1 MSDDF
6 FSNEEIVE
14 MEKRTLDRIL
24 EAIENEEPEKAKKL
38 SKKMYNEFL
47 AMHDLYRNWITATLS
62 EVGRKYGD
70 EALEEIMTDGCRAW
84 WAPLRKKM
92 DEGGKDLRAKLKMFV
107 SGLHGHLQPLEIT
120 EDQEK
125 ITIKMKPCGSG
136 GRLIQEGLY
145 EGENGFLKME
155 KPHRLNYHT
164 PNFPVYCAHESAMER
179 IDIEDTGS
187 PFIVVEPTEKLGKEH
202 CSVICYK
209 NKKDIP
215 AKYYERLGYRK
226 PE

>member
-47 AMHDLYRNWITATLS
+47 AMYDLYRNWITATLS

-84 WAPLRKKM
+84 WAPLRK
-92 DEGGKDLRAKLKMFV
+92 
-107 SGLHGHLQPLEIT
+107 
-120 EDQEK
+120 
-125 ITIKMKPCGSG
+125 
-136 GRLIQEGLY
+136 
-145 EGENGFLKME
+145 
-155 KPHRLNYHT
+155 
-164 PNFPVYCAHESAMER
+164 
-179 IDIEDTGS
+179 
-187 PFIVVEPTEKLGKEH
+187 
-202 CSVICYK
+202 
-209 NKKDIP
+209 
-215 AKYYERLGYRK
+215 
-226 PE
+226 

>member
-92 DEGGKDLRAKLKMFV
+92 DEGGGPPM
-107 SGLHGHLQPLEIT
+107 HP
-120 EDQEK
+120 
-125 ITIKMKPCGSG
+125 
-136 GRLIQEGLY
+136 
-145 EGENGFLKME
+145 
-155 KPHRLNYHT
+155 
-164 PNFPVYCAHESAMER
+164 PNIC
-179 IDIEDTGS
+179 S
-187 PFIVVEPTEKLGKEH
+187 PFDHWWL
-202 CSVICYK
+202 SSK
-209 NKKDIP
+209 NSRNP
-215 AKYYERLGYRK
+215 RK
-226 PE
+226 SQGDRGVGAYGDPPVKFMSTCGFGS